1 MGIDNMPKPLLSIC
15 CVTYNHENYIRE
27 CLNGFV
33 TQKTTFH
40 FEILVHEDA
49 STDNTA
55 QIVKEY
61 ESKFPHL
68 FRCVYQTENQFAK
81 QNTLV
86 NILFPMSQGK
96 YIALC
101 EGDDYWTDPYKLQKQ
116 VDFLEANPGY
126 SICFHNAEIIDEGTQ
141 LSEGLFVGLQKQQYV
156 QLNSSREVLPY
167 EIMIDWIV
175 PTASCLFRS
184 NLIDYKKIN
193 SNNFVF
199 GDIALFLSLTA
210 KGKVFYLNEIMSVY
224 RKSLRGARFSND
236 GEYKNG
242 RWERHYNE
250 LTRLCPDKELEFVI
264 NYFKCEV
271 LIYSRAFF
279 FYDLNWITSY
289 QKHKAF
295 KKTFSQMNKSNNA
308 IPLNIKKRMLNKL
321 TEFNNSVN
329 HDQRK
334 SISVKRYAYVLF
346 KKSFSFIRHFITAKT

>member
-1 MGIDNMPKPLLSIC
+1 MADTITKPLVSIC
-15 CVTYNHENYIRE
+15 CMTYNHENYISQ
-27 CLNGFV
+27 CLFGFV
-33 TQKTTFH
+33 MQKTTFP

-49 STDNTA
+49 STDVTA
-55 QIVKEY
+55 NIVKEY
-61 ESKFPHL
+61 EIKYPSL
-68 FRCVYQTENQFAK
+68 FRCVYQAENQFTK

-86 NILFPMSQGK
+86 NILFPKSIGK

-116 VDFLEANPGY
+116 VDFLEANPDY
-126 SICFHNAEIIDEGTQ
+126 SMCFHNAEIIDEGTQ
-141 LSEGLFVGLQKQQYV
+141 LSEGLFIGPQKQQYI

-175 PTASCLFRS
+175 PTCSCLFRAEMM
-184 NLIDYKKIN
+184 NYEKIN
-193 SNNFVF
+193 SMNFVF
-199 GDIALFLSLTA
+199 GDIAMFLSLA
-210 KGKVFYLNEIMSVY
+210 ANGKVFYLNEIMSVY
-224 RKSLRGARFSND
+224 RKSLKGARFSND

-250 LTRLCPDKELEFVI
+250 LARLCQDKELEFVI

-279 FYDLNWITSY
+279 SYDLNWITSY

-295 KKTFSQMNKSNNA
+295 KETFSQMNKSNDT
-308 IPLNIKKRMLNKL
+308 IPLNLKKRMLDKL
-321 TEFNNSVN
+321 KEFNNNVKQ
-329 HDQRK
+329 DQRK

-346 KKSFSFIRHFITAKT
+346 KKSFSLIRHFITAKT